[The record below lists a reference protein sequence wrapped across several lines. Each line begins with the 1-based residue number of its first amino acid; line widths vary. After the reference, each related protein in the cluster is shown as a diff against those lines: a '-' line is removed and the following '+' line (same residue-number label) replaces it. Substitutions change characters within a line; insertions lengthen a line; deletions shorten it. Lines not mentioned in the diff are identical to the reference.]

1 MEWLLEKKGLKE
13 VGELQ
18 EYFEGVWHAHGPFLH
33 CPSVPEAHTPSNNDP
48 ETHRL
53 QLRHTKIITY
63 QLLLDRDGRAH
74 CELWRWVESVCKG
87 GGGEDVG
94 CSVRYM
100 YKSYI
105 TLPHC

>member
-1 MEWLLEKKGLKE
+1 M
-13 VGELQ
+13 
-18 EYFEGVWHAHGPFLH
+18 HMGPFLH
-33 CPSVPEAHTPSNNDP
+33 CPAVPEALTPSNNDPIQPNQHTPINNDP

-53 QLRHTKIITY
+53 QLRHTRIITY
-63 QLLLDRDGRAH
+63 QLLLDGRVQ
-74 CELWRWVESVCKG
+74 CELWRWIESVCKG

-94 CSVRYM
+94 CVVRYM